1 MAHRFKRIIPII
13 PKTKARR
20 ALLIAAVLLASTAVL
35 GFSQASSAPSGSP
48 GHPSEP
54 GVVVVSVE
62 PGSPAD
68 KAGVARGDIILD
80 VAGTAVNTQ
89 IDVRKAV
96 VSHKE
101 GDTVS
106 LKVRHGDSEKTV
118 SVALGGQGGRAYLGV
133 LLFPEGRERMAM
145 RGPGDREWPWTFS
158 EGALVARVA
167 PGGPAEKA
175 GLRKGD
181 LILSVDGIAVDQDHA
196 LGSLIQEKKTGD
208 TVTLSVRER
217 GPAAGKAPRE
227 LKVTLG
233 ASPETKKPWLGVE
246 YMMGFPTA
254 QIPMPRAELPPASL

>member
-1 MAHRFKRIIPII
+1 MAHRFRRIIPNI

-68 KAGVARGDIILD
+68 KAGIARGDIILD

-89 IDVRKAV
+89 IDVRKAII
-96 VSHKE
+96 SHKE
-101 GDTVS
+101 GDTVA

-167 PGGPAEKA
+167 ARRPGRKGGPEE
-175 GLRKGD
+175 GR
-181 LILSVDGIAVDQDHA
+181 HHP
-196 LGSLIQEKKTGD
+196 
-208 TVTLSVRER
+208 VR
-217 GPAAGKAPRE
+217 
-227 LKVTLG
+227 
-233 ASPETKKPWLGVE
+233 
-246 YMMGFPTA
+246 
-254 QIPMPRAELPPASL
+254 